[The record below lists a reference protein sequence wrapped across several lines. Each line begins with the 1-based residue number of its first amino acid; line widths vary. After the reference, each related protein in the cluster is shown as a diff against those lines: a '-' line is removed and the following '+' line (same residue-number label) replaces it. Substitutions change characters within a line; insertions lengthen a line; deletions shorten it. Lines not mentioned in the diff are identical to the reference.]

1 MKRTASAQWRGDL
14 KSGNG
19 SLNSASGVLSNVQYS
34 FHTRFEDG
42 KGTNPEELLA
52 AAHAGCFSM
61 ALSAQ
66 LGQANLKAEQIDTTC
81 EITLERQPDGFA
93 ITASHLNVKARVPG
107 ATKEAFDRAVQAAKT
122 GCPVSKLYKTEITLE
137 STLESSGQAG
147 GAA

>member
-14 KSGNG
+14 KSGKG
-19 SLNSASGVLSNVQYS
+19 SLNSTSGAFENLQYS
-34 FHTRFEDG
+34 FNSRFEEG

-66 LGQANLKAEQIDTTC
+66 LGQANLKPEQIDTSC
-81 EITLERQPDGFA
+81 EITLERQPEGFA
-93 ITASHLNVKARVPG
+93 ITRSHLRVNARIPG
-107 ATKEAFDRAVQAAKT
+107 ATKDAFDRAVQAAKT
-122 GCPVSKLYKTEITLE
+122 GCPVSKLYKAEITVE
-137 STLESSGQAG
+137 STLEGSGQAG